1 MSHKAW
7 VGWIFHP
14 VLTEENSLLVYSL
27 NTAVLSCFYQKFPI
41 PVASKKIISWCNG
54 YVVTK
59 HVQKGQ
65 LHRQQQNGDILW
77 THEKRNVLWKEI
89 RYKEV
94 FDGISK
100 TKDTMLT
107 N

>member
-1 MSHKAW
+1 MAVPASFVRELPEGKRDC
-7 VGWIFHP
+7 
-14 VLTEENSLLVYSL
+14 TE
-27 NTAVLSCFYQKFPI
+27 
-41 PVASKKIISWCNG
+41 
-54 YVVTK
+54 

-89 RYKEV
+89 RYKKV

-107 N
+107 T

>member
-1 MSHKAW
+1 MILPKVPYPCS
-7 VGWIFHP
+7 
-14 VLTEENSLLVYSL
+14 LENKFSL
-27 NTAVLSCFYQKFPI
+27 
-41 PVASKKIISWCNG
+41 CNG
-54 YVVTK
+54 YVTK

-65 LHRQQQNGDILW
+65 LHRQLQKGDILC